1 MTVAL
6 RLVDRVAERVRTA
19 TGWRRA
25 ILAIV
30 LGAAGMFALP
40 PWYLLPLAV
49 PAFAGLVWMIEGA
62 SAGPR
67 PLRRAFFAGLLFGL
81 GHFAVGVW
89 WVHEAFLV
97 DAARTAWLI
106 PFLVGGLA
114 VVLAV
119 FPALAALAAAAL
131 WRRRPATAVARIC
144 AFAGLWLV
152 AEWLRSWVFT
162 GFPWNL
168 LGYAWTLDP
177 APLQFAAV
185 AGVWGLSL
193 IAVIAAAMPA
203 ALANPRARRAG
214 LVATLAAS
222 VLLPGALWA
231 GGAIRLALAPEAAA
245 AGNFVA
251 GVRLRLVQAAIPQ
264 ALKWQDGLRRQHLER
279 HIELSRLP
287 PSAGE
292 PAPTLVI
299 WPETA
304 VPYLLA
310 NDEAA
315 RRAVA
320 LAVPAGGL
328 LIAGAARAGPD
339 ANGVR
344 HWWNAV
350 HAISGDGAIA
360 ATYDKAHLVPM
371 GEYVPLRS
379 VLPIDTIVPGRED
392 FAAGPG
398 PRTLSL
404 PGLPSVG
411 PLVCYEAIFP
421 GAIVA
426 ASRPAWLVN
435 LTNDAWFGTSVGPA
449 QHFAIAR
456 TRAVEEG
463 LPLVRAAN
471 TGISAVVDPW
481 GRVLARLDTGVVGV
495 LDSGLPRALGPTPFA
510 HMGNWVVFQL
520 VLIVLIVY
528 MFLFRYVSPTED

>member
-1 MTVAL
+1 MTAL
-6 RLVDRVAERVRTA
+6 HRLDRVANAVRDLA
-19 TGWRRA
+19 GWR
-25 ILAIV
+25 LAALALV

-40 PWYLLPLAV
+40 PWYLLPLAI

-62 SAGPR
+62 AAGPR

-81 GHFAVGVW
+81 GHFAVGIW
-89 WVHEAFLV
+89 WVHEAFLI

-119 FPALAALAAAAL
+119 FPAAAALAAAAL
-131 WRRRPATAVARIC
+131 WGRRPAPAVARIC
-144 AFAGLWLV
+144 AFAGLWLL
-152 AEWLRSWVFT
+152 AEWLRSWLFT

-168 LGYAWTLDP
+168 VGYAWTIDP

-193 IAVIAAAMPA
+193 VAVLAAAMPA
-203 ALANPRARRAG
+203 ALADSRARRAG
-214 LVATLAAS
+214 LVATLAFTL
-222 VLLPGALWA
+222 LLPAAMWA
-231 GGAIRLALAPEAAA
+231 GGAVRLGQAPDIA
-245 AGNFVA
+245 AGEHVVA

-264 ALKWQDGLRRQHLER
+264 TLKWQDGLRRQHLQM
-279 HIELSRLP
+279 HIDLSRQLP
-287 PSAGE
+287 AAGAPS
-292 PAPTLVI
+292 PTLVI

-310 NDEAA
+310 NDEGA

-339 ANGVR
+339 ANGTR
-344 HWWNAV
+344 RWWNAV
-350 HAISGDGAIA
+350 HAIAGDGDIV

-398 PRTLSL
+398 PQTLAL
-404 PGLPSVG
+404 PGLPAVG

-421 GAIVA
+421 GAVA
-426 ASRPAWLVN
+426 ATPRPAWLVN

-463 LPLVRAAN
+463 MPLVRAAN
-471 TGISAVVDPW
+471 TGISAIVDPW
-481 GRVLARLDTGVVGV
+481 GRVLARLDLGTVGV
-495 LDSGLPRALGPTPFA
+495 LDAALPRALAPTPFA
-510 HMGNWVVFQL
+510 YMKNWVVVSL
-520 VLIVLIVY
+520 LLIVLIMY
-528 MFLFRYVSPTED
+528 LFLFRYVSLTKN

>member
-1 MTVAL
+1 MTGGWRA
-6 RLVDRVAERVRTA
+6 VDRIADAVRGA

-25 ILAIV
+25 LLAIV

-40 PWYLLPLAV
+40 PWHLLPLAV
-49 PAFAGLVWMIEGA
+49 PAFVGLVWMVEGA
-62 SAGPR
+62 AAGPR

-81 GHFAVGVW
+81 GHFSVGVW

-119 FPALAALAAAAL
+119 FPAVASLAAAAL
-131 WRRRPATAVARIC
+131 WRRWPVAAAVRIG
-144 AFAGLWLV
+144 AFAGLWLA

-168 LGYAWTLDP
+168 LGYAWTLDA

-193 IAVIAAAMPA
+193 AAILAAAMPA
-203 ALANPRARRAG
+203 ALADPAARRIGVAAT
-214 LVATLAAS
+214 LVATL
-222 VLLPGALWA
+222 LLPAALWT
-231 GGAIRLALAPEAAA
+231 GGAIRLAATPDTAA
-245 AGNFVA
+245 AGALVPD
-251 GVRLRLVQAAIPQ
+251 VRLRLVQAAIPQ
-264 ALKWQDGLRRQHLER
+264 SLKWQETLRPRHLER
-279 HIELSRLP
+279 HIVMSRQA
-287 PSAGE
+287 SAGGG
-292 PAPTLVI
+292 PAPTVVI

-310 NDEAA
+310 NDEGA
-315 RRAVA
+315 RRAA
-320 LAVPAGGL
+320 AQAVPPGGL
-328 LIAGAARAGPD
+328 LITGAPRSGTDADGAR
-339 ANGVR
+339 R
-344 HWWNAV
+344 WWNAV
-350 HAISGDGAIA
+350 HAIDGDGRIV

-379 VLPIDTIVPGRED
+379 VLPIETIAPGRGD

-398 PRTLSL
+398 PQTLSL
-404 PGLPSVG
+404 PGLPAVG

-421 GAIVA
+421 GAVTA
-426 ASRPAWLVN
+426 GQRPAWLLN

-449 QHFAIAR
+449 QHFAIAL

-463 LPLVRAAN
+463 LPLVRVAN

-481 GRVLARLDTGVVGV
+481 GRVLARLDSGVTGV
-495 LDSGLPRALGPTPFA
+495 LDTGLPRALQPTPFA
-510 HMGNWVVFQL
+510 RWGNWIVLVLLLVVFSPYL
-520 VLIVLIVY
+520 F
-528 MFLFRYVSPTED
+528 FLRYISARKD